1 MLFRIVL
8 TCKYNFRL
16 RPKMDTFVFD
26 KSRII
31 LQYEFMFTLNKY
43 KNFPDWLL
51 GQQEKSKQ
59 SQTAGNDAD
68 NLQENKMSTT
78 FYTKDGTRHEEKWF
92 QYHSN
97 SEIAREIIMNALH
110 DAVKKDRGEYEN
122 IYLQHVENDLGE
134 GRAVAVRKKMV
145 QYIWRIFNKY
155 HTYKFDMSGHPI
167 VHDVFHVLEKTG
179 DMPKKYKQKVW
190 GGQPPLI
197 PDHLYFL
204 LACIVQVIWDQ

>member
-68 NLQENKMSTT
+68 IQTGDKMSTI
-78 FYTKDGTRHEEKWF
+78 FYTKDGTRHEQKWF
-92 QYHSN
+92 EHYDN

-110 DAVKKDRGEYEN
+110 DAVRKTHGEYDN
-122 IYLQHVENDLGE
+122 IYLQHVENDHGD

-155 HTYKFDMSGHPI
+155 HTSKFDMSGHPI
-167 VHDVFHVLEKTG
+167 IYDVFHVLERTG

-197 PDHLYFL
+197 PGP
-204 LACIVQVIWDQ
+204 AIKETR

>member
-68 NLQENKMSTT
+68 IQTGDKMSTI
-78 FYTKDGTRHEEKWF
+78 FYTKDGTRHDQKYFDNGNNKPW
-92 QYHSN
+92 SN
-97 SEIAREIIMNALH
+97 SEIAREIIMNALYE
-110 DAVKKDRGEYEN
+110 AVKKEQGVYNN
-122 IYLQHVENDLGE
+122 IYLEHVENDWGE

-145 QYIWRIFNKY
+145 QYIWRIFDKY
-155 HTYKFDMSGHPI
+155 HTSKFDMSGHPI
-167 VHDVFHVLEKTG
+167 VLDIFNVLERTG
-179 DMPKKYKQKVW
+179 DMPKKYK
-190 GGQPPLI
+190 
-197 PDHLYFL
+197 
-204 LACIVQVIWDQ
+204 

>member
-1 MLFRIVL
+1 MNTLRID
-8 TCKYNFRL
+8 NN
-16 RPKMDTFVFD
+16 
-26 KSRII
+26 RII
-31 LQYEFMFTLNKY
+31 LYSVIMFTFNKY

-51 GQQEKSKQ
+51 SQQEKSKQ

-92 QYHSN
+92 QYHNN

-110 DAVKKDRGEYEN
+110 DAVRKTHGEYDN

-145 QYIWRIFNKY
+145 QYIWRIFDKY
-155 HTYKFDMSGHPI
+155 HTSKYDMSGHPI
-167 VHDVFHVLEKTG
+167 VLDIFNVLERTG
-179 DMPKKYKQKVW
+179 DMPKKFK
-190 GGQPPLI
+190 
-197 PDHLYFL
+197 
-204 LACIVQVIWDQ
+204 